1 MNKKFILSASL
12 CAIALSIHAQ
22 KVDFDYPGRNG
33 QVTESGYQS
42 WEVQQVISDTKRI
55 QLNETD
61 FIDITMN
68 CGDETTV
75 NRTMRAEWLNSL
87 PFMEEEGLGKLIWS
101 IRRLKDGLHFAIQGY
116 RQ

>member
-75 NRTMRAEWLNSL
+75 NRTMRAEW
-87 PFMEEEGLGKLIWS
+87 
-101 IRRLKDGLHFAIQGY
+101 RRLTNSSVTA
-116 RQ
+116 